1 MRLLTADPDPQ
12 RAAAARSPRRR
23 HAPRWV
29 WRAGAASLVLAL
41 VGGGGFALHRGGWDV
56 ARVEQART
64 AALALTVE
72 AGLTI
77 NDVVVQGRGRTSGEA
92 ILAAL
97 GAARGTPM
105 LEISPSAAKTRLEA
119 LPWIRSASVE
129 RFLPDTLYVQV
140 TERQPLALWQ
150 RKGKLE
156 LIDREGAVVAV
167 PSLDE
172 FADLIILVGDDAP
185 KAAPALL
192 EMLASEPAL
201 RSHVAAAV
209 RVGGRRWNLKLDSGI
224 DVALPEDNV
233 GAAWRQFARLDR
245 TDGLL
250 KRDILKVDLRLPDRL
265 VLQVPEA
272 AKPAPIK
279 KKKNPGRST

>member
-1 MRLLTADPDPQ
+1 MRLLTADPDPA
-12 RAAAARSPRRR
+12 RAARSSRRR
-23 HAPRWV
+23 RAPRWLRLGGAV
-29 WRAGAASLVLAL
+29 ALAAALIAGAGLAVHLSGWDAQAVERVRGSVLAL
-41 VGGGGFALHRGGWDV
+41 SA
-56 ARVEQART
+56 
-64 AALALTVE
+64 E
-72 AGLTI
+72 AGLAV
-77 NDVVVQGRGRTSGEA
+77 NDVVVQGRGRTGGEA

-105 LEISPSAAKTRLEA
+105 LAVSPAAAKARLEA

-129 RFLPDTLYVQV
+129 RLLPDTLYVQV

-150 RKGKLE
+150 RKGKLQ
-156 LIDREGAVVAV
+156 LIDRDGTVVAL

-172 FADLIILVGDDAP
+172 FADLVILVGEDAP

-201 RSHVAAAV
+201 RLHVAAAV

-224 DVALPEDNV
+224 NVELPEDNV
-233 GAAWRQFARLDR
+233 GAAWHQLAQLDR

-250 KRDILKVDLRLPDRL
+250 RRDILKVDLRLPDRL
-265 VLQVPEA
+265 VLQVPEP
-272 AKPAPIK
+272 AKPTPTR
-279 KKKNPGRST
+279 KKNVGRAT

>member
-1 MRLLTADPDPQ
+1 MRLLTADPDPA
-12 RAAAARSPRRR
+12 RAARSSRRR
-23 HAPRWV
+23 RAPRPL
-29 WRAGAASLVLAL
+29 RRLGAAALAAAL
-41 VGGGGFALHRGGWDV
+41 IAGGGFAAHLSGWDTSAAER
-56 ARVEQART
+56 ARASV
-64 AALALTVE
+64 LALSAQ
-72 AGLTI
+72 AGLAV
-77 NDVVVQGRGRTSGEA
+77 NDVIVQGRGRTGGDA

-105 LEISPSAAKTRLEA
+105 LATSPAAAKARLEA
-119 LPWIRSASVE
+119 LPWVRSASVE
-129 RFLPDTLYVQV
+129 RLLPDTLYVRM

-150 RKGKLE
+150 RKGKLQ
-156 LIDREGAVVAV
+156 LIDREGTVVAV

-172 FADLIILVGDDAP
+172 FADLIVLVGDDAP

-201 RSHVAAAV
+201 RPHVAAAV

-224 DVALPEDNV
+224 DVELPEDNV
-233 GAAWRQFARLDR
+233 GAAWHQLAQLDR

-265 VLQVPEA
+265 VLQVPEP
-272 AKPAPIK
+272 AKPVPIK
-279 KKKNPGRST
+279 KKNVGRAT

>member
-1 MRLLTADPDPQ
+1 MRLLSDADPA
-12 RAAAARSPRRR
+12 RGARSPRRR
-23 HAPRWV
+23 RIPRWA
-29 WRAGAASLVLAL
+29 WRVGAVAVGIAL
-41 VGGGGFALHRGGWDV
+41 IGGGGFAVHHTGWDAEGV
-56 ARVEQART
+56 EHVRGRV
-64 AALALTVE
+64 LALTTQ
-72 AGLTI
+72 AGLAV
-77 NDVVVQGRGRTSGEA
+77 NDVVVQGRGRTSGDA

-105 LEISPSAAKTRLEA
+105 LAVSPSAAKARLEA

-129 RFLPDTLYVQV
+129 RLLPGTLYVQV

-156 LIDREGAVVAV
+156 LIDREGTVVAV

-185 KAAPALL
+185 KAASPLL

-201 RSHVAAAV
+201 RSHVTAAV
-209 RVGGRRWNLKLDSGI
+209 RVGGRRWNLKLDSGMA
-224 DVALPEDNV
+224 VELPEDNV
-233 GAAWRQFARLDR
+233 GAAWHQLAQLDR

-265 VLQVPEA
+265 VLQVPEV
-272 AKPAPIK
+272 AKPAPS
-279 KKKNPGRST
+279 KKKNAGRAT

>member
-1 MRLLTADPDPQ
+1 MRLLTAGPDPDRVP
-12 RAAAARSPRRR
+12 RAPRRR
-23 HAPRWV
+23 RAPRWV
-29 WRAGAASLVLAL
+29 SRAGA
-41 VGGGGFALHRGGWDV
+41 
-56 ARVEQART
+56 
-64 AALALTVE
+64 AALALTLIGGTGFAVHRSGWDSE
-72 AGLTI
+72 TVDRARARLLAFTVQAGLTV
-77 NDVVVQGRGRTSGEA
+77 NDVVVQGRGRTSGDA
-92 ILAAL
+92 ILEAL

-105 LEISPSAAKTRLEA
+105 LKISPSAAKARLEA

-129 RFLPDTLYVQV
+129 RLLPDTVFVQV

-156 LIDREGAVVAV
+156 LIDREGSVVAV
-167 PSLDE
+167 PSLDA
-172 FADLIILVGDDAP
+172 FSDLVILVGDDAP

-201 RSHVAAAV
+201 RPHVSAAV

-233 GAAWRQFARLDR
+233 GAAWHQLAQLDR

-265 VLQVPEA
+265 VLQVPEV
-272 AKPAPIK
+272 AKPAPV
-279 KKKNPGRST
+279 KKKNMGRST

>member
-1 MRLLTADPDPQ
+1 MRLLTADPDSDRAQ
-12 RAAAARSPRRR
+12 RNPRRR
-23 HAPRWV
+23 RLRRWA
-29 WRAGAASLVLAL
+29 WRVGALAL
-41 VGGGGFALHRGGWDV
+41 AIALTGGGGFAVHQSGWDAETV
-56 ARVEQART
+56 ERVRAKVV
-64 AALALTVE
+64 ALTVE
-72 AGLTI
+72 AGLTV
-77 NDVVVQGRGRTSGEA
+77 NDVVVQGRSRTSGDA

-105 LEISPSAAKTRLEA
+105 LEISPSAAKARLEA
-119 LPWIRSASVE
+119 LPWIRTASVE
-129 RFLPDTLYVQV
+129 RLLPDTLFVRV

-156 LIDREGAVVAV
+156 LIDREGNVVAL
-167 PSLDE
+167 PSLE
-172 FADLIILVGDDAP
+172 AFSELIILVGDDAP

-201 RSHVAAAV
+201 RPHVSAAV

-233 GAAWRQFARLDR
+233 GAAWHQLAQLDR

-265 VLQVPEA
+265 VLQVPEPV
-272 AKPAPIK
+272 KPAAPTK
-279 KKKNPGRST
+279 KKTVGRST